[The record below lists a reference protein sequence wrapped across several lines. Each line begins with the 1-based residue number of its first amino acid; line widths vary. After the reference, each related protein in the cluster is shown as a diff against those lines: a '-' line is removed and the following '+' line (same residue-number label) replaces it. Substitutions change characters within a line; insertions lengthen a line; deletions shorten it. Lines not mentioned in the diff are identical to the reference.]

1 MTNVKSLNLS
11 IEEKGIIIE
20 KIKERVVAPFNLAA
34 NYETLT
40 AKEVTNLL
48 LSDVNA
54 KNTDDKVKQF
64 TVNVM
69 NHEGLDG
76 QIVYSELNDEQ
87 YAYTVANKTQQ
98 TQLLPQLA
106 AIVEKDAVFNQVV
119 EKINE
124 QYTIH
129 KNEAFIIHDERV
141 ILTKEHQVE
150 EKLVKDLFTYPVYHN
165 NEQVGVVMYDNQSRE
180 TIALIGQE
188 QYFHLNGEIVT
199 IQANSCSL
207 TWAECMQQELGCSNW
222 SACLVLGTGCFGS
235 CCGCAGVFT
244 CVACAGCAFH
254 VLRSAWTCR
263 MCVPGA
269 ARPHECPTK

>member
-76 QIVYSELNDEQ
+76 QIV
-87 YAYTVANKTQQ
+87 
-98 TQLLPQLA
+98 
-106 AIVEKDAVFNQVV
+106 F
-119 EKINE
+119 
-124 QYTIH
+124 
-129 KNEAFIIHDERV
+129 
-141 ILTKEHQVE
+141 
-150 EKLVKDLFTYPVYHN
+150 
-165 NEQVGVVMYDNQSRE
+165 M
-180 TIALIGQE
+180 
-188 QYFHLNGEIVT
+188 
-199 IQANSCSL
+199 
-207 TWAECMQQELGCSNW
+207 AE
-222 SACLVLGTGCFGS
+222 
-235 CCGCAGVFT
+235 
-244 CVACAGCAFH
+244 
-254 VLRSAWTCR
+254 
-263 MCVPGA
+263 
-269 ARPHECPTK
+269 